1 MKVYLSGYRNH
12 WVSPYTIM
20 GGVLFWKK
28 WTDPKFDPYDDE
40 NDYLVKWLDPACEL
54 LQKVLNFVHPRIE
67 YVKIDKYDTWS
78 MDSTLAKIILPMLK
92 DIRAAK
98 CGAPST
104 DDKDVPKH
112 LRSTSAPAKENPW
125 DADALFFDRWNWI
138 LDEMI
143 FAFQSIVDDNWED
156 PFYTGEVDHITEPCE
171 WDADGKPTLHKM
183 VKGPNHTHKFDK
195 NGWLKVEK
203 RIQNGLTLFGK
214 YYRGLWT

>member
-1 MKVYLSGYRNH
+1 MKVYISKYRNH
-12 WVSPYTIM
+12 WLSPYTIM
-20 GGVLFWKK
+20 CGVLYWKK
-28 WTDPKFDPYDDE
+28 WTDPKFDLYDDK
-40 NDYLVKWLDPACEL
+40 NDYLVNWLNPPCEL
-54 LQKVLNFVHPRIE
+54 LRKFLDFVHPHIE

-92 DIRAAK
+92 DIRASK
-98 CGAPST
+98 CGAPCT

-112 LRSTSAPAKENPW
+112 LRSTSAPAKENSW
-125 DADALFFDRWNWI
+125 DTDALFFDRWNWI

-156 PFYTGEVDHITEPCE
+156 PFYTGKADHITEPCE

-183 VKGPNHTHKFDK
+183 VEGPNHTYKFDK

-203 RIQNGLTLFGK
+203 RINNGLTLFGK
-214 YYRGLWT
+214 YYRSLWT